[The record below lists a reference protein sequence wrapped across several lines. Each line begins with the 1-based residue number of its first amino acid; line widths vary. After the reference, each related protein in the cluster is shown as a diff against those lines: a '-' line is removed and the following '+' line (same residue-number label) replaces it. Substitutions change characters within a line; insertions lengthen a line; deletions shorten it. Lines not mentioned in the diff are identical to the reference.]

1 LAKKKKTLE
10 DEVQGLLGEMAG
22 DSKALAE
29 QPPAE
34 EDLETLNLLV
44 QEILDLEQGIEEHQN
59 AINLAS
65 LRLKQVQEELIPEIM
80 TRTRMKIL
88 GMEDGSALEIKD
100 EVYASIPKDRTN
112 EAFKWLREHK
122 FGDLIKNTLTIRFGK
137 GQDKLVKGIVTF
149 VTKSGLSPDRKE
161 EVHHQ
166 TLKAWVKER
175 LEAGEIIPK
184 DLFGVYEQKKAVLKK
199 AKSAAKKVSRV

>member
-1 LAKKKKTLE
+1 MAKKKKTLE